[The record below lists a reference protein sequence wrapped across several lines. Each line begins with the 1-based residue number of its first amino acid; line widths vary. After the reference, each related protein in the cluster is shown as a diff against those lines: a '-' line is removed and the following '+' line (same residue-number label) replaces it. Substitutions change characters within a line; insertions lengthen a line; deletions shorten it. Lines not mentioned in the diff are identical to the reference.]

1 MARKKNT
8 KSNKPKK
15 PRSLNDLIGPPPVLI
30 GESESTYEELF
41 ERVNDAVKPTDIFE
55 EFAVQDLANAMM
67 DSIRF
72 ARFKPGLLNA
82 NMHTGM
88 ERVLKPLCNLSV
100 QIRMNMVPLDADKIA
115 AGWPLREPSSMKII
129 EALTDGGLLS
139 MDAVAAET
147 LSARMDDFEAIDK
160 LAMNNQ
166 LRRYTIQREIE
177 RYRGTKR
184 EASSTLRGRTAVFD
198 KVKANDN
205 EKSDAI
211 IDVEYKEVD
220 TDGSSEATK
229 RPPKAA
235 GE

>member
-72 ARFKPGLLNA
+72 ARFKPALLNS
-82 NMHTGM
+82 NMHIGM
-88 ERVLKPLCNLSV
+88 QRALKPLCNMSV
-100 QIRMNMVPLDADKIA
+100 QIKMDRPLLDADAIS
-115 AGWPLREPSSMKII
+115 AGWAMGEPTATKVVKVYSDAGI
-129 EALTDGGLLS
+129 LS

-147 LSARMDDFEAIDK
+147 LSSRMDDFEAIDQ

-166 LRRYTIQREIE
+166 GRRYTILREIE
-177 RYRGTKR
+177 RRREAKR
-184 EASSTLRGRTAVFD
+184 EAPATLRGRPAAFD

-205 EKSDAI
+205 EKPDAI
-211 IDVEYKEVD
+211 IDVEYKEID